1 MRARKQWEIVPSLQ
15 ETEKGQDERNLRKTW
30 GNELDRDG
38 TFTAVTEKGKN
49 QKDDGLQEK
58 LCCRVLSLLF
68 IDAASSHVL

>member
-15 ETEKGQDERNLRKTW
+15 ETEKGQDEQNLRKTW
-30 GNELDRDG
+30 GDELDRYG

-58 LCCRVLSLLF
+58 LCCSVLSLLF